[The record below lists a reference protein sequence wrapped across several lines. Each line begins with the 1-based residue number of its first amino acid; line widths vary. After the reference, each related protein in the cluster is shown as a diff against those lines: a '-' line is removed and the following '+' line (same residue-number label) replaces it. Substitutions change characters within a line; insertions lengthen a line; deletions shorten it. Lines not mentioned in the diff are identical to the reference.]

1 MNYGMFFRN
10 KMRCFRGEE
19 LNLLQQHQ
27 TTAAEKLFVFRGNYI
42 QGVMFCFCENQTL
55 LMVVS

>member
-27 TTAAEKLFVFRGNYI
+27 TTAAEKLFVFRGKYI
-42 QGVMFCFCENQTL
+42 QGVMWCR
-55 LMVVS
+55 